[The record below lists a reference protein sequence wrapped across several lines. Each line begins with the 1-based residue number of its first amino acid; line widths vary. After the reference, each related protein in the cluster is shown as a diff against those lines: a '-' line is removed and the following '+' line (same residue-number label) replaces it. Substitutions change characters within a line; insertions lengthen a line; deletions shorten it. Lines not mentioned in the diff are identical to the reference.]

1 MERLRRF
8 YEAHRRPVRIAGAL
22 LAGLLT
28 LCYLLIFF
36 QRGADLYDTFLRRKA
51 SPYSASAWTYS
62 GKNHWGRV
70 RIDVEA
76 VESNTYRLIYALPG
90 NPERDYLVRF
100 AGAEDRYAERQIV
113 ISSGGVERFRGT
125 YHPDG
130 LFL

>member
-22 LAGLLT
+22 LAGSGRLLSA
-28 LCYLLIFF
+28 YLF

-90 NPERDYLVRF
+90 KP
-100 AGAEDRYAERQIV
+100 
-113 ISSGGVERFRGT
+113 
-125 YHPDG
+125 
-130 LFL
+130 